1 MLSCLMSLLQ
11 DLIQKHGGY
20 EKILINIRNQNRII
34 ILSTHIL
41 QFAADLCDEIL
52 FINNGNIIHTEKN

>member
-1 MLSCLMSLLQ
+1 MADM
-11 DLIQKHGGY
+11 K
-20 EKILINIRNQNRII
+20 KILINIRNQNRII